1 MSPPGLRAAALP
13 ASTIEGMECLGF
25 DLAHVY
31 GLTETYGP
39 ASVCAKHA
47 HWAELPLA
55 ERARLNAR
63 QGVASLMQ
71 EALTVLDPV
80 TLQPWC
86 MS

>member
-1 MSPPGLRAAALP
+1 
-13 ASTIEGMECLGF
+13 MECLGF